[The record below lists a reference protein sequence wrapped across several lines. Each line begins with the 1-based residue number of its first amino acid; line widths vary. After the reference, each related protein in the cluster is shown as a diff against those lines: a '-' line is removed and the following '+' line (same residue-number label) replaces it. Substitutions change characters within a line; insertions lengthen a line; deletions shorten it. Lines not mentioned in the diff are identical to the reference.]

1 MEKHHPFSFVSS
13 NDVVA
18 AIGGDGGTRP
28 PKAVSGALAERYVI
42 SFPFFPEQKGNKHR
56 RWNKKEHFLQVFFS
70 FRVTAPLPL
79 LVETEGLEP
88 PTSCMWSKRSNR
100 LSYASENF
108 LPFSISIYKYITF
121 LFINQRFL
129 RGCPKKFICR
139 KSFILHKPRISRI
152 IATFFSQQPP
162 QIFKK
167 SSKKTPDFSCY
178 FCCTF
183 FKDFS
188 LCR

>member
-1 MEKHHPFSFVSS
+1 MLFSQFSS
-13 NDVVA
+13 DTCSWRQRHN
-18 AIGGDGGTRP
+18 
-28 PKAVSGALAERYVI
+28 E
-42 SFPFFPEQKGNKHR
+42 
-56 RWNKKEHFLQVFFS
+56 KEHLLQVFFS
-70 FRVTAPLPL
+70 FRVTASLPL

-139 KSFILHKPRISRI
+139 DSFILHKPRISRI

-167 SSKKTPDFSCY
+167 ISKKTPDFSCY